1 MQGLTP
7 AFCAL
12 KNPDYSRSFGF
23 HPGTNRKPPHTTMA
37 KGLNKVM
44 LIGHLGNDPERR
56 ETASG
61 QTVVNFTLATS
72 ENFKDSSGTPQ
83 ERTEWHRIVVWGRLA
98 DICSQY
104 LKKGRQVYLEG
115 RIQTRSWDDGKTG
128 EKKYATEIVCTD
140 MQMLGSPRD
149 SGGGTGGD
157 QSYGQERQPYQRP
170 QRQEPASGDFGSK
183 PSPGAMPEIEKDDLP
198 F

>member
-1 MQGLTP
+1 
-7 AFCAL
+7 
-12 KNPDYSRSFGF
+12 
-23 HPGTNRKPPHTTMA
+23 MA

-61 QTVVNFTLATS
+61 QTVVNFTVATS
-72 ENFKDSSGTPQ
+72 ENFKDSSGNLQ

-98 DICSQY
+98 EICHQY
-104 LKKGRQVYLEG
+104 LKKGRQVYIEG
-115 RIQTRSWDDGKTG
+115 RLQTRSWDDSKSG

-140 MQMLGSPRD
+140 MQMLGSGRD
-149 SGGGTGGD
+149 SGGGMSEP
-157 QSYGQERQPYQRP
+157 SYGQERPSYQPRQQRP
-170 QRQEPASGDFGSK
+170 EPSSGGFDTRPSSGS
-183 PSPGAMPEIEKDDLP
+183 MPEMEKDDLP

>member
-1 MQGLTP
+1 
-7 AFCAL
+7 
-12 KNPDYSRSFGF
+12 
-23 HPGTNRKPPHTTMA
+23 MA

-61 QTVVNFTLATS
+61 QVVVNFTVATS
-72 ENFKDSSGTPQ
+72 EGFKDSSGNQQ
-83 ERTEWHRIVVWGRLA
+83 ERTEWHRIVVWGKLA

-115 RIQTRSWDDGKTG
+115 RLQTRSWDDSKSG
-128 EKKYATEIVCTD
+128 EKKYTTEIVCSD
-140 MQMLGSPRD
+140 MQMLGSGKD
-149 SGGGTGGD
+149 SGSGMGE
-157 QSYGQERQPYQRP
+157 QSYGGQERQPSVKP
-170 QRQEPASGDFGSK
+170 PRQESASGDFSDRSSTGSVQ
-183 PSPGAMPEIEKDDLP
+183 EIEKDDLP

>member
-1 MQGLTP
+1 
-7 AFCAL
+7 
-12 KNPDYSRSFGF
+12 
-23 HPGTNRKPPHTTMA
+23 MA

-61 QTVVNFTLATS
+61 QTVVNFTVATS
-72 ENFKDSSGTPQ
+72 ESFKDSTGNIQ

-104 LKKGRQVYLEG
+104 LKKGRQVYIEG
-115 RIQTRSWDDGKTG
+115 RIQTRSWDDSKTG
-128 EKKYATEIVCTD
+128 EKKYTTEIVCSE
-140 MQMLGSPRD
+140 MQMLGAGRD
-149 SGGGTGGD
+149 SGGGMGE
-157 QSYGQERQPYQRP
+157 QSGQGQERPPYSKP
-170 QRQEPASGDFGSK
+170 APRQETPSGDFGPK
-183 PSPGAMPEIEKDDLP
+183 PASGSMTEIEKDDLP

>member
-1 MQGLTP
+1 
-7 AFCAL
+7 
-12 KNPDYSRSFGF
+12 
-23 HPGTNRKPPHTTMA
+23 MA

-61 QTVVNFTLATS
+61 QTVVNFTLATN
-72 ENFKDSSGTPQ
+72 ENFKDSAGNLQ

-115 RIQTRSWDDGKTG
+115 RLQTRSWDDAKSG

-140 MQMLGSPRD
+140 MQMLGGQRD
-149 SGGGTGGD
+149 QGGNEGGSSEYEQTRRYPKDTSGNNYTQSDTGIG
-157 QSYGQERQPYQRP
+157 
-170 QRQEPASGDFGSK
+170 
-183 PSPGAMPEIEKDDLP
+183 MIENDKDDLP

>member
-1 MQGLTP
+1 
-7 AFCAL
+7 
-12 KNPDYSRSFGF
+12 
-23 HPGTNRKPPHTTMA
+23 MA

-72 ENFKDSSGTPQ
+72 ENFKDSSGNPQ

-104 LKKGRQVYLEG
+104 LKKGRQVYIEG
-115 RIQTRSWDDGKTG
+115 RLQTRSWDDSKSG
-128 EKKYATEIVCTD
+128 EKKYTTEIVCSD
-140 MQMLGSPRD
+140 MQMLGSGRD
-149 SGGGTGGD
+149 SGGMGGGE
-157 QSYGQERQPYQRP
+157 QGFGGGQERQSFSRP
-170 QRQEPASGDFGSK
+170 APRPEPSAGDFGGR
-183 PSPGAMPEIEKDDLP
+183 PSAGSMPEIEKDDLP